1 MSKLQATIT
10 AIGLALTAGML
21 ITAPNAQLLDPREPN
36 LEAPSGVR
44 RMIQTLQSCESRASY
59 LDIVAAKPQI
69 SLGDCPT
76 SFSAS
81 FVEWSSDA

>member
-21 ITAPNAQLLDPREPN
+21 NTVPKAQLLGPREPG

-44 RMIQTLQSCESRASY
+44 RMIQTLQSCEMRASY
-59 LDIVAAKPQI
+59 LDIVVAKPRN
-69 SLGDCPT
+69 GPGMCPT
-76 SFSAS
+76 P
-81 FVEWSSDA
+81 EPGP